1 VPVRPIQMRQFVSRR
16 PMLILLILFGL
27 AAAIAAALE
36 PPEPALSGHASVVD
50 GDTLRLG
57 GKRVRLLGIDAP
69 ELDQPC
75 SGADGTPWPCGE
87 AARDKM
93 LELVGGGAVTCAPQ
107 GHDRYG
113 RVLARCLGR
122 ATDLGDAMVTAGL
135 AVADGDYFHQKAA
148 ASAAKIG
155 IWTGSFVP
163 PRQWRDSHGSNP
175 AAPGLLETLKAW
187 FR

>member
-1 VPVRPIQMRQFVSRR
+1 MPVRPTQMRQFASRR

-27 AAAIAAALE
+27 AAVIVSFLE
-36 PPEPALSGHASVVD
+36 PPEPPLSGHASVVD

-57 GKRVRLLGIDAP
+57 AKRVRLLGIDAP
-69 ELDQPC
+69 ELDQTC
-75 SGADGTPWPCGE
+75 TGADGTPWPCGE

-113 RVLARCLGR
+113 RVLARCRGR
-122 ATDLGDAMVTAGL
+122 ALDLGEATVTAGL
-135 AVADGDYFHQKAA
+135 AVADGDYFQQEAA
-148 ASAAKIG
+148 ASAGKIG
-155 IWTGSFVP
+155 IWAGSFAP
-163 PRQWRDSHGSNP
+163 PRQWRDSHASD
-175 AAPGLLETLKAW
+175 AAASGFMETLKAW